1 MVKLAVELRFALR
14 EWAEI
19 FAIGFAEEFDESAR
33 YLIEYFD
40 GVWYVLKE

>member
-1 MVKLAVELRFALR
+1 MY
-14 EWAEI
+14 
-19 FAIGFAEEFDESAR
+19 FAIGFAGEFDENAR